1 MGKGGISKDLLL
13 AILALDAYNRGYG
26 AGIEGLSEEAGTRV
40 RPASILDY
48 ELPEGAQNA
57 GFYALAYK
65 LDKAVEG
72 LPKDSVIIS
81 YRGTDKNSFS
91 FWKDEPGSDLWN
103 GYGTGAWRAIPAA
116 RSASRQFQQPFAQ
129 TRQSLANVLFRGGE
143 REPERARR
151 GEGPARHRAHAVLPQ

>member
-1 MGKGGISKDLLL
+1 MGKDGISKDLLL
-13 AILALDAYNRGYG
+13 AILSLDAYNRGYG
-26 AGIEGLSEEAGTRV
+26 AGIKGLSDKAGTKV
-40 RPASILDY
+40 GPASILNFR
-48 ELPEGAQNA
+48 LPEGAKSA
-57 GFYALAYK
+57 GFYAVAYNTPYGT
-65 LDKAVEG
+65 V
-72 LPKDSVIIS
+72 IS

-103 GYGTGAWRAIPAA
+103 GYGTGAWRAIPAV

-143 REPERARR
+143 REPERPRR